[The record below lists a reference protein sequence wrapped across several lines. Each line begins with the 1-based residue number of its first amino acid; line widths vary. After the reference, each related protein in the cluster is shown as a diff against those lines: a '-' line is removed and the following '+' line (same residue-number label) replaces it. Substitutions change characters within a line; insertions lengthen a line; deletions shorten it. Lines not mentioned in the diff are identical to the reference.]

1 MLALVLA
8 YPLGLVY
15 VAGGSLGRAV
25 ITFLILLPLL
35 TSTVV
40 RTFAWIVILG
50 REGIVN
56 STMLALGPLGIAGA
70 APVHLERAGGRADAD
85 PASADGVSG
94 HQQSA
99 AARSAT

>member
-1 MLALVLA
+1 MLSDTLLLGAEVAMLTLVLA

-15 VAGGSLGRAV
+15 VAADPFARAI

-56 STMLALGPLGIAGA
+56 STMLSLGLW
-70 APVHLERAGGRADAD
+70 ES
-85 PASADGVSG
+85 PARLLYTGTGWSL
-94 HQQSA
+94 
-99 AARSAT
+99 R